1 MYVTIDDATIT
12 RLGTPL
18 RPQTPRDTTYAD
30 TMQGHHRFQG
40 HYKETTYTPGTPLAL
55 GTPVTPPADSIR
67 TVFIKYNTVILVYYH
82 NYQPLWAGLLF
93 TIKMATEAVEGD
105 LEDEIAAEVIKLS
118 RDVLERTVKFRSIVY
133 SARGSGLV
141 DDEFIDRLREQ
152 RSSEISNSL
161 LLSMFMDAIRT
172 EEGWFGRFLSLLS
185 DSYSYR
191 PLAEQLSSR
200 E

>member
-1 MYVTIDDATIT
+1 
-12 RLGTPL
+12 
-18 RPQTPRDTTYAD
+18 
-30 TMQGHHRFQG
+30 
-40 HYKETTYTPGTPLAL
+40 
-55 GTPVTPPADSIR
+55 
-67 TVFIKYNTVILVYYH
+67 
-82 NYQPLWAGLLF
+82 
-93 TIKMATEAVEGD
+93 MATEAVEGD